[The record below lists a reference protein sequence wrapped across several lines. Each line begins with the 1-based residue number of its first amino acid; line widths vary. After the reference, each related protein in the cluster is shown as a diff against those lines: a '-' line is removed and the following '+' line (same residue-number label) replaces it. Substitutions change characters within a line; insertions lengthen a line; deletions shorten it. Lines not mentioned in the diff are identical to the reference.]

1 MEWLILFLAVLV
13 GSATPLPI
21 FAMELAIF
29 TAGATMNWPL
39 VGLVAGVASTIGE
52 MSTYLIGRGGG
63 KVFQEKKGA
72 RFAKVE
78 AWFRRRGFWAVIVF
92 AFTPLPMDLI
102 GFIAGVAEYPVKRF
116 LAATFIGKLPRCLL
130 ISWAGFVGWEAVK
143 GVLS

>member
-1 MEWLILFLAVLV
+1 M
-13 GSATPLPI
+13 PI
-21 FAMELAIF
+21 FATELAIF
-29 TAGATMNWPL
+29 TAGAAMNWPL

-63 KVFQEKKGA
+63 RVIQERKGK

-78 AWFRRRGFWAVIVF
+78 AWFQRHGFWAVIVF

-102 GFIAGVAEYPVKRF
+102 GFVAGMAKYPVKRF
-116 LAATFIGKLPRCLL
+116 LAATFIGRLPRCVL

-143 GVLS
+143 GGLG